1 MTLTGAPAGDPVI
14 VVFTPVDGVW
24 STTVGAVE
32 LIVVAAKVAV
42 AVAVAT
48 RAPEEV
54 SKPLAVAVLVVEVVK
69 RVVMV

>member
-1 MTLTGAPAGDPVI
+1 MTLTDAPTGDPVI

-32 LIVVAAKVAV
+32 LIVVAVKVAV

-48 RAPEEV
+48 RTGEEV
-54 SKPLAVAVLVVEVVK
+54 S
-69 RVVMV
+69 